1 MNNRWKR
8 VAKLN
13 GWNDLMAITSS
24 TQSAIYQYD
33 EQSDDYKCVAWA
45 DDFKPHS
52 KGFRKG
58 IKHYATNCKKEK

>member
-8 VAKLN
+8 VVKLSSEVN
-13 GWNDLMAITSS
+13 LMSVISNS
-24 TQSAIYQYD
+24 KSAVYRYD
-33 EQSDDYKCVAWA
+33 EQLDDYKCVAWA

-58 IKHYATNCKKEK
+58 AKHYATKRRRFD